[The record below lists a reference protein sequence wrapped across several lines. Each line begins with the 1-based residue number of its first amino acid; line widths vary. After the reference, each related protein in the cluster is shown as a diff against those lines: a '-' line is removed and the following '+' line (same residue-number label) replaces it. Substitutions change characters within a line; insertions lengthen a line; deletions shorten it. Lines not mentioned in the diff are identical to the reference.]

1 MDAHLLRRRPRRRD
15 LPTVTRLLE
24 ELLAGNARFAEGRA
38 RGPRRGPEDYRAV
51 ATEQNPRAVIVTC
64 SDSRVPPELLFDQG
78 IGDLFVVR
86 VAGNVVGGAGP
97 IVPGSIEFA
106 VADLG
111 VPLILLLG
119 HSGCGAV
126 RSAILHLEEKHPLPG
141 QIQGLVELVK
151 PAVERAR
158 GRAGDPIENSIRANV
173 EIGVERLRSLEPILA
188 PRVRDRVLD
197 IAGGVYDL
205 STARVTLVT

>member
-1 MDAHLLRRRPRRRD
+1 MDAHLLRRSPRRGD
-15 LPTVTRLLE
+15 LPTVTRLIE
-24 ELLAGNARFAEGRA
+24 ELLAGNARFAEGRPT
-38 RGPRRGPEDYRAV
+38 GPRRGPEDYRAV
-51 ATEQNPRAVIVTC
+51 AAEQNPRAAIVTC

-126 RSAILHLEEKHPLPG
+126 RSAIRHLEEKHPLPG

-158 GRAGDPIENSIRANV
+158 GRPGDTLDNSIRANV

-188 PRVRDRVLD
+188 PRVRERGIEIV
-197 IAGGVYDL
+197 GGVYDL